1 MRELVSTRQIA
12 FEVLYDVLVNQKYS
26 NIILPQRLNST
37 SFESRDKAFITE
49 LVYGTLRQQGFCDAA
64 IRAFSDRDISKID
77 MKVLIVLRLGVYQLL
92 ILKSSNHAAV
102 SESVELAKTVS
113 GKSTAGFVNAVLR
126 RVSENLDFAPSEH
139 SERYSH
145 PRWIIDSYKDAL
157 KSDDQVLQQLISN
170 NEPASP
176 TLVAWPG
183 LSSIEE
189 IAGEGAVPIA
199 GSKSALSY
207 SGNPGNLSAVRERR
221 AGVQDLGSQ
230 LVVENFLETDTGGL
244 SWLDMCAGPGG
255 KAAYLD
261 SSLFYGERDAK
272 SFVANEI
279 SSERAKLVKQ
289 VVRNG
294 KVTNFDARTL
304 KRELTLSEGTFDR
317 ILIDAPCTGIG
328 ALRRRPE
335 VRWRRTPKDLPS
347 LTQLQSELL
356 ASAVTL
362 LKPGGIIGYATCS
375 PHLAETKWQIRSFL
389 KANENFQR
397 IPVTKFA
404 DSDGDMQ
411 LWTFRDGTDSM
422 FLSLLQS
429 N

>member
-1 MRELVSTRQIA
+1 MKEIVNTRQFA
-12 FEVLYDVLVNQKYS
+12 FEVLHDVLFNDKYS
-26 NIILPQRLNST
+26 NIILPQRLNNI
-37 SFESRDKAFITE
+37 SFESRDKAFVTE

-64 IRAFSDRDISKID
+64 ISRFSDREISSID
-77 MKVLIVLRLGVYQLL
+77 RKVLIVLRLGVYQLL
-92 ILKSSNHAAV
+92 ILKSPIHAAV
-102 SESVELAKTVS
+102 SESVELAKIVS
-113 GKSTAGFVNAVLR
+113 GRSTAGFVNAVLR
-126 RVSENLDFAPSEH
+126 RVSENLDFAPTEL

-145 PRWIIDSYKDAL
+145 PKWIIDSYKDSL
-157 KSDDQVLQQLISN
+157 KSEDEVLKQLIAN

-176 TLVAWPG
+176 TLVVWPG
-183 LSSIEE
+183 LSTIDEIEQ
-189 IAGEGAVPIA
+189 EGAIPIP
-199 GSKSALSY
+199 GTKSALSY
-207 SGNPGNLSAVRERR
+207 SGNPGRIPAIRERR

-230 LVVENFLETDTGGL
+230 LVVENFLETDTGAL

-261 SSLFYGERDAK
+261 SALFSGERETK

-279 SSERAKLVKQ
+279 SSERAKLIKQ
-289 VVRNG
+289 VVRNAI
-294 KVTNFDARTL
+294 VTNFDGRRL
-304 KRELTLSEGTFDR
+304 KQELPISEGSFDR

-335 VRWRRTPKDLPS
+335 IRWRRTPNDLPS

-356 ASAVTL
+356 VSAATM

-389 KANENFQR
+389 KGNGNFQR
-397 IPVTKFA
+397 IPVAKFA
-404 DSDGDMQ
+404 DPDGDMQ